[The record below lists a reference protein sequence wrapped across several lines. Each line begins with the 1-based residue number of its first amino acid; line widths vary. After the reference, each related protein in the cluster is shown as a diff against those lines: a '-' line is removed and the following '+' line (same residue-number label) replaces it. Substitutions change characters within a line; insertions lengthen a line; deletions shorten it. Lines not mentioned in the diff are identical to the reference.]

1 MTLEKKFFPVEV
13 FQVTDVL
20 GNNTKTN
27 KKKHIMLIYQKCI
40 MNHVM
45 HCNRKH
51 ILQSQVPGA
60 YNYTFKHLKS
70 YYSYLRHCFNR
81 CF

>member
-27 KKKHIMLIYQKCI
+27 KKAHYVDLSKMYHEPCYAL
-40 MNHVM
+40 
-45 HCNRKH
+45 
-51 ILQSQVPGA
+51 
-60 YNYTFKHLKS
+60 
-70 YYSYLRHCFNR
+70 
-81 CF
+81 